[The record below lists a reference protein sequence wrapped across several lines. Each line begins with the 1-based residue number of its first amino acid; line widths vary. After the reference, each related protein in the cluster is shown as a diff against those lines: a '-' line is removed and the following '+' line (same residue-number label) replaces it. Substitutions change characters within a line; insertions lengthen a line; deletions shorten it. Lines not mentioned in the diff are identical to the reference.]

1 MYCIRGWLTKGEQR
15 VGVNGGGGDMEGG
28 MGRGGG
34 RQVKG
39 VVKNNRVGC
48 GGGVKWVVT
57 GYSLQPPP
65 PSQ

>member
-1 MYCIRGWLTKGEQR
+1 
-15 VGVNGGGGDMEGG
+15 MERG

-48 GGGVKWVVT
+48 GGGGVKWVVT

>member
-1 MYCIRGWLTKGEQR
+1 
-15 VGVNGGGGDMEGG
+15 MERG

-48 GGGVKWVVT
+48 GGGSEVGGNRLFTPTTTTQSIVNFLV
-57 GYSLQPPP
+57 P
-65 PSQ
+65 